1 MRKSFK
7 KLQSRILNHRFYK
20 NFSNKKS
27 TNCLSNELRK
37 KDLVNNDKCFERFCN
52 INMKLL
58 NKHAPWNKKF
68 VRGNQMPFI
77 TKDLSKEIMKRSRM
91 RNRLLKNSLENRML
105 YTQLHNKEITV
116 YLFLKTLKSDIMQIL
131 MN

>member
-1 MRKSFK
+1 
-7 KLQSRILNHRFYK
+7 
-20 NFSNKKS
+20 
-27 TNCLSNELRK
+27 
-37 KDLVNNDKCFERFCN
+37 
-52 INMKLL
+52 MKLL
-58 NKHAPWNKKF
+58 NKHAPWKKKF

-77 TKDLSKEIMKRSRM
+77 TKDLSKEIMKRSRT